1 MSGKQF
7 VVKNFKKIFNEY
19 IEFIEENTKS
29 QKYEVAYVKNV
40 LSMLL
45 KFNASQLIRVWFT
58 YVTVPYNKTIMEGNF
73 DFFTEK
79 NYKSDLKDLKDY
91 DLNYILTTLEKT
103 KEEAKELDDDK
114 KKQILLYNQKLIK
127 LSILYFK

>member
-1 MSGKQF
+1 MSSKQF
-7 VVKNFKKIFNEY
+7 IVKNFKKIFNEY
-19 IEFIEENTKS
+19 IEFLEQNTKT

-45 KFNASQLIRVWFT
+45 KFNASQLIRVWFNYIT
-58 YVTVPYNKTIMEGNF
+58 IPYGKTIMEGNF

-79 NYKSDLKDLKDY
+79 NYKNDLKDLKDY
-91 DLNYILTTLEKT
+91 DLNYILNTLEKS
-103 KEEAKELDDDK
+103 KQEAKELDEEK
-114 KKQILLYNQKLIK
+114 KKEMLLYNQNLTK